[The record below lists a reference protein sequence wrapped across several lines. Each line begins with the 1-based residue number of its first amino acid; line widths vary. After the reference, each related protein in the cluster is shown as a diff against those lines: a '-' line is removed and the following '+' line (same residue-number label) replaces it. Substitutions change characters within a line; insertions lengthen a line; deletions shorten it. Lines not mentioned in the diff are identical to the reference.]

1 MKLKQHELDW
11 LAVKIKEHID
21 GSLLSADDINYY
33 YSKLPS
39 NLLYSGIAYRVIYH
53 KDHENLNFSLNNNR
67 CFSKTIE
74 SLDQFINNQK
84 YHNATLPYKK
94 YKTNVNGIDINL
106 LVLWLKQQN
115 YEVSEKF
122 FFEDE
127 IIAVEIGQML
137 EI

>member
-1 MKLKQHELDW
+1 MKLKQNELDW
-11 LAVKIKEHID
+11 LAVKIKEHLD
-21 GSLLSADDINYY
+21 GSLLSADDIYY
-33 YSKLPS
+33 YYTNLPS

-53 KDHENLNFSLNNNR
+53 KNHENLNFSLNNNL

-74 SLDQFINNQK
+74 SLEKFISTQK
-84 YHNATLPYKK
+84 YHNAALPYKK

-106 LVLWLKQQN
+106 LALWLKEQN
-115 YEVSEKF
+115 YDVIEKF
-122 FFEDE
+122 FFEEE